1 MTLKEKI
8 YSHYRQLLN
17 EKILRQQQAIDSLR
31 ESAAGETKRTAG
43 DKHET
48 ALAMLQAEQERLQVQ
63 LNELLAQK
71 VALDKINP
79 SLTAAVVAM
88 GSLVTTNEG
97 CFYISTSL
105 GRAVVD
111 GIAVTAISPQSPLGG
126 LLLGLATGGKARLNS
141 RVYAVEKVE

>member
-17 EKILRQQQAIDSLR
+17 EKISRLQQAIDSLR

-48 ALAMLQAEQERLQVQ
+48 ALAMLQAEQERLLTQ
-63 LNELLAQK
+63 LHEMQTQK
-71 VALDKINP
+71 ATMDKINP
-79 SLTAAVVAM
+79 SLTAVAVAM

-105 GRAVVD
+105 GRAVVN
-111 GIAVTAISPQSPLGG
+111 GAAVTAISPQSPLGG
-126 LLLGLATGGKARLNS
+126 LLMELSAGQQVQVNG
-141 RVYAVEKVE
+141 RVYFIERIE